1 MVLKSPVKLG
11 TALMVDIIAAS
22 SIWLGLYNLQRASS
36 GFISLIPAAG
46 ILNSKD
52 SSERAQ

>member
-11 TALMVDIIAAS
+11 TALMVDIIAAA
-22 SIWLGLYNLQRASS
+22 SICLGLYSLQRASS

>member
-11 TALMVDIIAAS
+11 TVLMVDIIAAA
-22 SIWLGLYNLQRASS
+22 SIWLGLYSLQRASS

>member
-11 TALMVDIIAAS
+11 TALMVSIIAAS
-22 SIWLGLYNLQRASS
+22 SIWLGLYSLQGASS
-36 GFISLIPAAG
+36 GFNSLIPAAG
-46 ILNSKD
+46 ILNNKD

>member
-1 MVLKSPVKLG
+1 MVLKSPAKLG
-11 TALMVDIIAAS
+11 TALMVSIIVVS
-22 SIWLGLYNLQRASS
+22 SISLGLYSLQRASS